1 MNSITTE
8 IWSLFII
15 TAFILT
21 SFNLNHRPNH
31 LKMHFL
37 KTNILLWLWLIF
49 VLVFSRISLSIF
61 RWWYN
66 SWCNKYSRKSAS
78 SNNCYRGGVF
88 TCWQNVWLINARVW
102 HCNHFICWTICNKH
116 RIEIKF
122 LLYPFYKKIIQLYF
136 WESRQVTFYKDDI
149 FYDVPHDIIF
159 FRIIKQ
165 KHSFVTKK
173 FVKAT

>member
-1 MNSITTE
+1 M
-8 IWSLFII
+8 II
-15 TAFILT
+15 
-21 SFNLNHRPNH
+21 N
-31 LKMHFL
+31 
-37 KTNILLWLWLIF
+37 NIYPF
-49 VLVFSRISLSIF
+49 FSRISLPIF
-61 RWWYN
+61 RWWCN
-66 SWCNKYSRKSAS
+66 SWCNEFSGKSAS
-78 SNNCYRGGVF
+78 SNNRCRGGVF
-88 TCWQNVWLINARVW
+88 TCWQNMWLINARVW
-102 HCNHFICWTICNKH
+102 SCNHFICWTICNKH
-116 RIEIKF
+116 RIKIKF